1 MQDLL
6 QHGLYGCGTVRV
18 NRKGFPVE
26 LKKPKEVR
34 VRGDFMVLQKGQSN
48 LTASVWKDKKLVH
61 HLSTLSKPDIIEE
74 AQRRH
79 GPVIL
84 ELTQPATANAYN
96 KHMGVVDRCK
106 TQLKEVVEVPVL
118 VPGELC
124 HSERLH
130 HL

>member
-34 VRGDFMVLQKGQSN
+34 VRSDFMVLQKGLSN
-48 LTASVWKDKKLVH
+48 LTVSVWKDKKLVH
-61 HLSTLSKPDIIEE
+61 HLSTLSKPDILEE
-74 AQRRH
+74 APTCH

-84 ELTQPATANAYN
+84 KLTQPANANAYN
-96 KHMGVVDRCK
+96 KHMCGVDRHDALRMK
-106 TQLKEVVEVPVL
+106 YDVGRNSKKWWRYLFW
-118 VPGELC
+118 
-124 HSERLH
+124 
-130 HL
+130 